1 MNSLPFISHHLFV
14 AAVGNEGPRQ
24 ERPTRSGRPFAGP
37 ADRATVVPL
46 ELVDARETVRDVAV
60 RALRARTDHAQT

>member
-1 MNSLPFISHHLFV
+1 
-14 AAVGNEGPRQ
+14 
-24 ERPTRSGRPFAGP
+24 
-37 ADRATVVPL
+37 VVPL